1 LSDNYWI
8 SYKVSMSAQL
18 VYYAKLLVAVD
29 DHRREIPDDGLFV
42 RHGSNEQV
50 RNIGRRPSS
59 AHEVLD
65 QEDHPLL
72 PGLVG

>member
-1 LSDNYWI
+1 
-8 SYKVSMSAQL
+8 MSAQL
-18 VYYAKLLVAVD
+18 VYNANLLVAVD
-29 DHRREIPDDGLFV
+29 DHRRDIPDDGLFV
-42 RHGSNEQV
+42 RHGFSEQV
-50 RNIGRRPSS
+50 GTTGGLPSS